1 MPKFTFSMIVFNGAY
16 LLKENLENIYPY
28 AKKIVITEGPVR
40 HYQNKGY
47 TQSTDGTLEIIKNFP
62 DPDNK
67 IVLLSG
73 TWLDKDTM
81 VRVQEKHYETGYI
94 WCVDSDE
101 FYKKEDIE
109 KVSSYLDKNPNCHSM
124 SFRLMSFYGGFDH
137 YITGYEQIFE
147 TQRIKKFMKG
157 KSRWKTHRPPTMLYG
172 NKTCKE
178 LGHINHDTTTSWGI
192 YIYHYSHVFPK
203 LVKAK
208 MDYYKSRD
216 KNGIIGDYFNKLYV
230 PWMRAV
236 NHIDKLKVEAA
247 TRGVQENVPGVRG
260 DAYTAEFKGEHPE
273 VIKKSM
279 PELKKVIEQ
288 ELKELGVK

>member
-94 WCVDSDE
+94 WC
-101 FYKKEDIE
+101 
-109 KVSSYLDKNPNCHSM
+109 
-124 SFRLMSFYGGFDH
+124 
-137 YITGYEQIFE
+137 ITGYEQIFE